1 MRGPYQPNNEAHELK
16 SSWKTLYGQI
26 ANNFKKIVSYA
37 EWTTS
42 IEPSESSFMSSL
54 IFEKKLYLQYP
65 NAKDDH
71 TW

>member
-1 MRGPYQPNNEAHELK
+1 MAT
-16 SSWKTLYGQI
+16 SIMTI